1 MTITDLSSLS
11 QVNYKFN
18 DYVDSDKVWDYH
30 YNKTWRK
37 IYEEKNLQNPNDVT
51 SKEKCIKAFDFSRK
65 QFF

>member
-1 MTITDLSSLS
+1 M
-11 QVNYKFN
+11 NYKFN